1 MSRAAAGPAPP
12 LIERRLW
19 FVLGKGGSGKSTVS
33 ATLGLT
39 AALAGRRTLLM
50 EVAGQNR
57 VSAIF
62 AGASVGHER
71 PVELRPGLFGL
82 SVMAE
87 QAMEEYLTG
96 QLRMRPLV
104 EVLSRSRAFHHF
116 VAAAPGL
123 AEIVTL
129 GKIWSLATEL
139 EPDGSKPVW
148 DALVV
153 DAPATGHALALLD
166 AAGRIAQIAT
176 GGPIHEQAERIEAV
190 IQHPAATGIVV
201 VARPEELAVS
211 EALDAAAELAE
222 RELPAALA
230 VLNAMHTP
238 RFSAGD
244 DAALEAALGAGPL
257 PPAERAALEAAH
269 ARRVRELDE
278 QGLLERLRDGVGLPV
293 LELPCLIARQ
303 IDLPALEGVAEDL
316 ARERPPALFGAT

>member
-1 MSRAAAGPAPP
+1 VSRAAAGPAPP

-39 AALAGRRTLLM
+39 AALVGRRTLLI

-62 AGASVGHER
+62 AGAKVGHEQ

-87 QAMEEYLTG
+87 RAMEEYLLG

-129 GKIWSLATEL
+129 GKVWSLATEL
-139 EPDGSKPVW
+139 TPDGSKPVW

-153 DAPATGHALALLD
+153 DAPATGHAMALLD

-190 IQHPAATGIVV
+190 IRHPAATGIVI

-211 EALDAAAELAE
+211 EALDAASELAE
-222 RELPAALA
+222 RQLPAALA
-230 VLNAMHTP
+230 VLNALDVP
-238 RFSAGD
+238 RFSGRDEAP
-244 DAALEAALGAGPL
+244 LEAALAEDGL
-257 PPAERAALEAAH
+257 PAAARAALAAAH

-278 QGLLERLRDGVGLPV
+278 QALLDRLRAGVALPV
-293 LELPCLIARQ
+293 LELPRVIARRV
-303 IDLPALEGVAEDL
+303 DLPALERVADDL
-316 ARERPPALFGAT
+316 ARERPPALFGPP